1 MLMFNFLDLFTLR
14 SLCVSGFVLSAVMG
28 SMAQVDR
35 SPEMTLSHV
44 SGGLL
49 SAQTDQSQDAEP
61 YRGSGRRRFSDVS
74 VPGSSLE
81 DML

>member
-1 MLMFNFLDLFTLR
+1 MLMFNFRSLFTLR
-14 SLCVSGFVLSAVMG
+14 SLCVSGFVLSAAMG
-28 SMAQVDR
+28 SMAQVER

-44 SGGLL
+44 SRGLL
-49 SAQTDQSQDAEP
+49 SAQTDQSQDAKP

-81 DML
+81 DIL